1 MTATFIVLVNLTYGM
16 TRTRAIPGLLRDLNE
31 RTVLDLIRTGAPI
44 SRAEISRRAGISKPT
59 VSLALRSLVDGGL
72 VRETSQL
79 PGLPTYGA
87 VYFEPVPEAALV
99 LGFDVGARFL
109 RGALSDLRGDVRA
122 RQDVEVTGLD
132 ARAVVE
138 AAGGLYSSLLRSSGL
153 PAVLVDTGVV
163 GVPGVVSSGG
173 GPIALAGDIPGLG
186 ERDLGRELE
195 DRLGL
200 SVTLENDVNLAA
212 LGEQWR
218 GVAQG
223 VDDFVFLSIG
233 TGLGAGIV
241 LDGRLHRGR
250 HGAAGEL
257 DYSRAG
263 RLDETDPSA
272 GAISELAAQL
282 ARDAESVLS
291 PPYDT
296 RSIFPAARAGDAVAG
311 AVVEETAR
319 RIALHV
325 VPVASTL
332 DVSLVVLGGG
342 IGANGDLLLEPV
354 RRLLAEWLPFPP
366 RIEVSTLGDGAVLT
380 GALATGLRAAN
391 ESVFTRRARA

>member
-1 MTATFIVLVNLTYGM
+1 ME
-16 TRTRAIPGLLRDLNE
+16 RTRAIPGLLRDLNE
-31 RTVLDLIRTGAPI
+31 RTVLDLIRASAPI

-72 VRETSQL
+72 VRETSQA
-79 PGLPTYGA
+79 PGRPTYGA

-99 LGFDVGARFL
+99 LGFDLGARFL

-122 RQDVEVTGLD
+122 RQDVEVAGLD
-132 ARAVVE
+132 AGAVVD
-138 AAGGLYSSLLRSSGL
+138 AASGLYTSLLKSSRL
-153 PAVLVDTGVV
+153 PAELVDGAVV

-173 GPIALAGDIPGLG
+173 GPIALPGDIPGLG
-186 ERDLGRELE
+186 DRDLGSDLE
-195 DRLGL
+195 ERLGL
-200 SVTLENDVNLAA
+200 PVTLENDVNLAA

-233 TGLGAGIV
+233 TGLGAGVV

-263 RLDETDPSA
+263 RPDETDPSA
-272 GAISELAAQL
+272 EAISAFAAQL
-282 ARDAESVLS
+282 VRGGDSALE

-296 RSIFPAARAGDAVAG
+296 RSIFAAARAGDAVAG

-319 RIALHV
+319 RIALHI
-325 VPVASTL
+325 VPVAATA

-366 RIEVSTLGDGAVLT
+366 RVEVSTLGDGAVLI
-380 GALATGLRAAN
+380 GALATGLRSAN